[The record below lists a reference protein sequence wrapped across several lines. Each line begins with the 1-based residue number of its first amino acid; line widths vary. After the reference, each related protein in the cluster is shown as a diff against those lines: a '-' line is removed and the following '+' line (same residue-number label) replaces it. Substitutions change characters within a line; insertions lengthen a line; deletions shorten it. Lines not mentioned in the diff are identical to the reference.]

1 MRGVVAR
8 ACVCVARSPRRARDG
23 TACVSGPNSLRH
35 ATSLRGANAKILWA
49 VCAVGAHNDARD
61 ARRSAPRDAHA
72 LLPSCDGDGSD
83 GANRARPRRVRAPA
97 TTLPRRIPRDDED
110 VPRGG
115 RVRARSQRRRR
126 PRIREEDRGGVVR
139 PGARRPARPVAAL
152 GPNEVNEL
160 AGTTL
165 LTLSGFEAVLGKVS
179 FGSLLAAT
187 SIYEY
192 KVRPRRRHAPIAD
205 PRAIARSRRPSPVTP
220 TSPAEDQRPSTRSIH
235 LTLNPTSRPPARL
248 ASHPAPLF
256 PTPTT
261 RAGVLHR

>member
-1 MRGVVAR
+1 M
-8 ACVCVARSPRRARDG
+8 
-23 TACVSGPNSLRH
+23 
-35 ATSLRGANAKILWA
+35 
-49 VCAVGAHNDARD
+49 
-61 ARRSAPRDAHA
+61 
-72 LLPSCDGDGSD
+72 
-83 GANRARPRRVRAPA
+83 
-97 TTLPRRIPRDDED
+97 
-110 VPRGG
+110 
-115 RVRARSQRRRR
+115 
-126 PRIREEDRGGVVR
+126 
-139 PGARRPARPVAAL
+139 
-152 GPNEVNEL
+152 NEL

-205 PRAIARSRRPSPVTP
+205 RARDRAIATSVPGHPDVARRGDRRPSD
-220 TSPAEDQRPSTRSIH
+220 AKLIH

>member
-1 MRGVVAR
+1 MAMAATPRTALGLG
-8 ACVCVARSPRRARDG
+8 AC
-23 TACVSGPNSLRH
+23 
-35 ATSLRGANAKILWA
+35 
-49 VCAVGAHNDARD
+49 
-61 ARRSAPRDAHA
+61 
-72 LLPSCDGDGSD
+72 
-83 GANRARPRRVRAPA
+83 ARPRRRSPGASPGMTRTFLA
-97 TTLPRRIPRDDED
+97 ADASA
-110 VPRGG
+110 RGLSG
-115 RVRARSQRRRR
+115 VGAHGSARK
-126 PRIREEDRGGVVR
+126 IGGGVVR

-192 KVRPRRRHAPIAD
+192 KVRSRRRHAPIAD

>member
-1 MRGVVAR
+1 MAMAATAR
-8 ACVCVARSPRRARDG
+8 TALGLGAC
-23 TACVSGPNSLRH
+23 
-35 ATSLRGANAKILWA
+35 
-49 VCAVGAHNDARD
+49 
-61 ARRSAPRDAHA
+61 
-72 LLPSCDGDGSD
+72 
-83 GANRARPRRVRAPA
+83 ARPRRRSPGASPGMTRTFLA
-97 TTLPRRIPRDDED
+97 ADASA
-110 VPRGG
+110 RGLSG
-115 RVRARSQRRRR
+115 VGAHGSARK
-126 PRIREEDRGGVVR
+126 IGGGVVR

-192 KVRPRRRHAPIAD
+192 KVRPRRRHAPTAD

-220 TSPAEDQRPSTRSIH
+220 TSTAEDQRPSTRSIH